1 MKEVQQKTNVHQ
13 RKVGEVTKKRE
24 ANFALERN
32 KLEEAVDATKHE
44 AKMAAEANAHAM
56 VYKDKEERELS
67 QMLGEAESSHKSR
80 LTKEL
85 ARKKKK
91 SEELKELAYKAQVSM
106 NATMAD
112 LAARPALPNATVF
125 DLDKAL
131 AKPAG
136 NLFNTADDTDTM
148 LEALEDQAASECAE
162 VATSV
167 QAGDAALKVAKTQA
181 GDIDGW
187 ASSLS
192 GGESVEAIKSTLQM
206 FAQSINEVQDIVV
219 STPTLGKQVA
229 VLRAVKK
236 LASAELDDDD
246 EAAGKV
252 ARIRKGAISLL
263 RAAVMV
269 LRSEKRCLSSKSRVL
284 AHKGQVLAKASNTSA
299 PMDQLTAAASVL
311 AAPESFTLDM
321 VQSLK
326 VDLTALLSKLSGKQS
341 AVELVQDSLSNV
353 GEWIEQLNGV
363 NERAIESRSI
373 KSATTTQVNKLL
385 SFMGAAEQAEQ
396 EKKAQ
401 AADEQINQMMK
412 EQAEAAAKEKA
423 QEKQEKAIIAKANE
437 ARKKAEVSMELKLK
451 KQEANDE
458 TKMKA
463 EQHSQAPTGGP
474 TAPAPETQAPTPV
487 VPATVSALSVK
498 LSLVGYNVSSVAD
511 FWLVEDSFRESL
523 GAQLS
528 LPTTHIVFR
537 DATREKDKVH
547 LVMVLMG
554 SAWEGG
560 TQLDSDEVRVTLEAP
575 ALVAEVAETASK
587 HGLGWFA
594 QDGARIK
601 VDDITE
607 LDTHALLKKGAYK
620 KKIRVKGDIPP
631 EPALKPVSTWCTG
644 ENGVPY
650 PCTKSSGSDHLT
662 FAQKEYLNRPDQAV
676 GGGAKGIQYSLN
688 SRKGTPVVYPHY
700 RWSAGTGSNIDAK
713 KVVDVKSW
721 CTQPDG
727 SSAPC

>member
-1 MKEVQQKTNVHQ
+1 
-13 RKVGEVTKKRE
+13 
-24 ANFALERN
+24 
-32 KLEEAVDATKHE
+32 
-44 AKMAAEANAHAM
+44 
-56 VYKDKEERELS
+56 
-67 QMLGEAESSHKSR
+67 
-80 LTKEL
+80 
-85 ARKKKK
+85 
-91 SEELKELAYKAQVSM
+91 
-106 NATMAD
+106 
-112 LAARPALPNATVF
+112 
-125 DLDKAL
+125 
-131 AKPAG
+131 
-136 NLFNTADDTDTM
+136 
-148 LEALEDQAASECAE
+148 
-162 VATSV
+162 
-167 QAGDAALKVAKTQA
+167 
-181 GDIDGW
+181 
-187 ASSLS
+187 
-192 GGESVEAIKSTLQM
+192 
-206 FAQSINEVQDIVV
+206 
-219 STPTLGKQVA
+219 
-229 VLRAVKK
+229 
-236 LASAELDDDD
+236 
-246 EAAGKV
+246 
-252 ARIRKGAISLL
+252 
-263 RAAVMV
+263 
-269 LRSEKRCLSSKSRVL
+269 
-284 AHKGQVLAKASNTSA
+284 
-299 PMDQLTAAASVL
+299 
-311 AAPESFTLDM
+311 
-321 VQSLK
+321 
-326 VDLTALLSKLSGKQS
+326 
-341 AVELVQDSLSNV
+341 
-353 GEWIEQLNGV
+353 
-363 NERAIESRSI
+363 
-373 KSATTTQVNKLL
+373 
-385 SFMGAAEQAEQ
+385 
-396 EKKAQ
+396 
-401 AADEQINQMMK
+401 MMK

-523 GAQLS
+523 GVQLS

-607 LDTHALLKKGAYK
+607 LDTHTLLKKGAYK
-620 KKIRVKGDIPP
+620 QKIRVKGDIPP

-650 PCTKSSGSDHLT
+650 PCTKSSGSEHLT
-662 FAQKEYLNRPDQAV
+662 FAQKEYLKRPDQAV
-676 GGGAKGIQYSLN
+676 GGGAKGIQYSRN
-688 SRKGTPVVYPHY
+688 SRKGTPVVYPHD